1 MKYCERNSLNIL
13 IICATIRTLLSYI
26 ILGSSLTSNAIKIL
40 NQALPFF
47 KSISQSKEMIVVAF
61 IVVIM
66 GIIIVPLPSGVLDFL
81 LSISIALALLIILI
95 TLYVD
100 RATEFSAF
108 PTILLIV
115 TLYRLALNVATTRM
129 ILSEGHNGVESVS
142 SIIAAFGH
150 FVVGGNYVIGII
162 VFTILVIVNLIVIT
176 NGSTRVTEV
185 RARFT
190 LDAMPGKQMAIDADL
205 NAGLIGQ
212 DEAQRRR
219 DALAQEADFYGTMD
233 GASKFVKGDAIAS
246 IIITIVNIVGGF
258 LIGVFGHGMSVKQS
272 AETFTILTIGDGL
285 VGQIPAL
292 IVATA
297 TGIITTRAA
306 KGSDTNFAGDIITQI
321 TNNAKILNIVGF
333 ILLMFAI
340 VPGLPMSLGFV
351 GAFFVLVAYL
361 TSREDTG
368 SFFAFIEKYFRK
380 KTADTKKDSQDSEE
394 MDISHHKAQRVQKSE
409 EEIKKEEENIINDA
423 LKVETLE
430 IYLGYGLIRL
440 ADVKQNGDL
449 LERIRAMRKNI
460 ASDYGFLVPQIRIKD
475 NLNLQPEDYTILL
488 KGIKIGEGSVMPDKF
503 LAMDTGMVGQPIE
516 GIPTKEPAFGMDA
529 LWIDAKDKEDAIIQ
543 GYNIID
549 PSTIITTHLTELI
562 KTYAEEFITRDE
574 VKMLMD
580 RHAKDYP
587 VVVSEAS
594 KVPMSTIL
602 YVLREL
608 LHERI
613 PIKDLPT
620 ILESIADTYPILQN
634 DSESIVEQVRARL
647 ARTITDVFKADD
659 GNLKI
664 FTLALATEQYL
675 IDRLKEQPDG
685 KRFVLNSLD
694 VQKLVESIE
703 EEDIKLRKQNIIPVM
718 FVDYRI
724 RKPLVRL
731 LEPFGVHISILGNA
745 EIDPRIKFE
754 VVGTLNIE
762 F

>member
-1 MKYCERNSLNIL
+1 MTFN
-13 IICATIRTLLSYI
+13 AT
-26 ILGSSLTSNAIKIL
+26 KIL
-40 NQALPFF
+40 NQTLPFLKNF
-47 KSISQSKEMIVVAF
+47 SQSKEMIVVIF
-61 IVVIM
+61 IMLIVS
-66 GIIIVPLPSGVLDFL
+66 IIVVPLPSEMLDFL
-81 LSISIALALLIILI
+81 LSISIALSLLIIFI

-100 RATEFSAF
+100 KATEFSAF

-129 ILSEGHNGVESVS
+129 ILSEGHNGVEAVS
-142 SIIAAFGH
+142 SIVAAFGH

-212 DEAQRRR
+212 EEAQKRR

-246 IIITIVNIVGGF
+246 IIITIVNIIGGF
-258 LIGVFGHGMSVKQS
+258 LIGVFEHGMSVKQS

-306 KGSDTNFAGDIITQI
+306 KSSQTNFAGDIITQI
-321 TNNAKILNIVGF
+321 ASSGKILSIVGF
-333 ILLMFAI
+333 ILVLFAL
-340 VPGLPMSLGFV
+340 VPGLPASLGFV
-351 GAFFVLVAYL
+351 GAFFFLVAYL
-361 TSREDTG
+361 TSREDLSSIF
-368 SFFAFIEKYFRK
+368 SFVENWINK
-380 KTADTKKDSQDSEE
+380 KTSSSASSSAENKERE
-394 MDISHHKAQRVQKSE
+394 NIDISQHKAPRVQKTE
-409 EEIKKEEENIINDA
+409 EEIKKEEENNINEA

-430 IYLGYGLIRL
+430 IYLGYELIRL

-460 ASDYGFLVPQIRIKD
+460 AADYGFLVPQIRIKD
-475 NLNLQPEDYTILL
+475 NITMQPTDYAILL
-488 KGIKIGEGSVMPDKF
+488 KGTKIGGGSVMPNKF
-503 LAMDTGMVGQPIE
+503 LAMDAGMVAQPIE

-529 LWIDAKDKEDAIIQ
+529 LWIDPKDREEALIQ

-549 PSTIITTHLTELI
+549 PSTIIITHLTELI
-562 KTYAEEFITRDE
+562 KNYAEDFITRDE

-580 RHAKDYP
+580 KHAQNFP
-587 VVVSEAS
+587 VVVGEAS
-594 KVPMSTIL
+594 KIPMSTIL
-602 YVLREL
+602 HVLRDL
-608 LHERI
+608 LHEHI

-620 ILESIADTYPILQN
+620 ILETIIDTYPVLQN
-634 DSESIVEQVRARL
+634 DTESIVEQVRARL
-647 ARTITDVFKADD
+647 SRTITDIFKGREDT
-659 GNLKI
+659 LKI
-664 FTLALATEQYL
+664 CTMSLATEQYL
-675 IDRLKEQPDG
+675 VDRLKEQPNG
-685 KRFVLNSLD
+685 KTFVLHSND
-694 VQKLVESIE
+694 VQKLTQAIE
-703 EEDIKLRKQNIIPVM
+703 EENLRILQQKNVTPIL

-724 RKPLVRL
+724 RKPLAKL
-731 LEPFGVHISILGNA
+731 LESFNIKNTVLGQD
-745 EIDPRIKFE
+745 EVDPRVAFE
-754 VVGTLNIE
+754 VLGTIDIQ

>member
-1 MKYCERNSLNIL
+1 
-13 IICATIRTLLSYI
+13 
-26 ILGSSLTSNAIKIL
+26 
-40 NQALPFF
+40 
-47 KSISQSKEMIVVAF
+47 
-61 IVVIM
+61 
-66 GIIIVPLPSGVLDFL
+66 
-81 LSISIALALLIILI
+81 
-95 TLYVD
+95 
-100 RATEFSAF
+100 
-108 PTILLIV
+108 
-115 TLYRLALNVATTRM
+115 
-129 ILSEGHNGVESVS
+129 
-142 SIIAAFGH
+142 
-150 FVVGGNYVIGII
+150 
-162 VFTILVIVNLIVIT
+162 ILVIVNLIVIT

-212 DEAQRRR
+212 EEAQKRR

-233 GASKFVKGDAIAS
+233 GASKFVKGDAIAA
-246 IIITIVNIVGGF
+246 IIITIVNIIGGF
-258 LIGVFGHGMSVKQS
+258 LIGVFEHGMSVKQS

-306 KGSDTNFAGDIITQI
+306 KNSEANRNFANDIITQI
-321 TNNAKILNIVGF
+321 TNNGKILSIVGF
-333 ILLMFAI
+333 ILILFAL
-340 VPGLPMSLGFV
+340 VPGLPISLGFV
-351 GAFFVLVAYL
+351 GIFFLAVAYL
-361 TSREDTG
+361 TSREDVS
-368 SFFAFIEKYFRK
+368 SFFAFLEKYFRK
-380 KTADTKKDSQDSEE
+380 KAPIDTAKAQEKTEKDI
-394 MDISHHKAQRVQKSE
+394 DISQHKAQRVQKTE
-409 EEIKKEEENIINDA
+409 EEIKKEEENIISEA

-460 ASDYGFLVPQIRIKD
+460 AMDYGFLVPQIRIKD
-475 NLNLQPEDYTILL
+475 NLNLQPNEYSILL
-488 KGIKIGEGSVMPDKF
+488 KGVKIGSGEVMPDKF

-516 GIPTKEPAFGMDA
+516 GIATKEPAFGMDA
-529 LWIDAKDKEDAIIQ
+529 LWIEPKDRENAVIQ

-562 KTYAEEFITRDE
+562 KTYAEDFITRDE

-587 VVVSEAS
+587 VVVSEAA

-602 YVLREL
+602 RVLRDL

-620 ILESIADTYPILQN
+620 ILEGIADTYPILQ
-634 DSESIVEQVRARL
+634 DDTESIVEQVRARL
-647 ARTITDVFKADD
+647 ARTITDVFKAED

-664 FTLALATEQYL
+664 FTLTLATEQYL
-675 IDRLKEQPDG
+675 IDRLKEQPGG
-685 KRFVLNSLD
+685 KSFVLHSND
-694 VQKLVESIE
+694 VQKLVEAIE
-703 EEDIKLRKQNIIPVM
+703 EEDIALRQKNIIPVM
-718 FVDYRI
+718 LVDYRI
-724 RKPLVRL
+724 RKPLVKL
-731 LEPFGVHISILGNA
+731 LEPFGINISILGNA
-745 EIDPRIKFE
+745 EIDSRIKFE
-754 VVGTLNIE
+754 VVGTLNIQ

>member
-1 MKYCERNSLNIL
+1 MTFN
-13 IICATIRTLLSYI
+13 AT
-26 ILGSSLTSNAIKIL
+26 KIL
-40 NQALPFF
+40 SQGLPFF
-47 KSISQSKEMIVVAF
+47 KSLSQSKEMIIVTF
-61 IVVIM
+61 IVLIV
-66 GIIIVPLPSGVLDFL
+66 GIIVVPLPSGVLDFL
-81 LSISIALALLIILI
+81 LSVSIALSLLIILI

-100 RATEFSAF
+100 KATEFSAF

-129 ILSEGHNGVESVS
+129 ILSEGHNGVEAVS
-142 SIIAAFGH
+142 SIVAAFGH
-150 FVVGGNYVIGII
+150 FVVGGNYVIGVI

-212 DEAQRRR
+212 EEAQKRR

-233 GASKFVKGDAIAS
+233 GASKFVKGDAIAA
-246 IIITIVNIVGGF
+246 IIITIVNIIGGF
-258 LIGVFGHGMSVKQS
+258 LIGVFEHGMSVKQS

-306 KGSDTNFAGDIITQI
+306 KNSEANRNFANDIITQI
-321 TNNAKILNIVGF
+321 TNNGKILSIVGF
-333 ILLMFAI
+333 ILILFAL
-340 VPGLPMSLGFV
+340 VPGLPISLGFV
-351 GAFFVLVAYL
+351 GIFFLAVAYL
-361 TSREDTG
+361 TSREDVS
-368 SFFAFIEKYFRK
+368 SFFAFLEKYFRK
-380 KTADTKKDSQDSEE
+380 KAPIDTAKAQEKTEKDI
-394 MDISHHKAQRVQKSE
+394 DISQHKAQRVQKTE
-409 EEIKKEEENIINDA
+409 EEIKKEEENIISEA

-460 ASDYGFLVPQIRIKD
+460 AMDYGFLVPQIRIKD
-475 NLNLQPEDYTILL
+475 NLNLQPNEYSILL
-488 KGIKIGEGSVMPDKF
+488 KGVKIGSGEVMPDKF

-516 GIPTKEPAFGMDA
+516 GIATKEPAFGMDA
-529 LWIDAKDKEDAIIQ
+529 LWIEPKDRENAVIQ

-562 KTYAEEFITRDE
+562 KTYAEDFITRDE

-587 VVVSEAS
+587 VVVSEAA

-602 YVLREL
+602 RVLRDL

-620 ILESIADTYPILQN
+620 ILEGIADTYPILQ
-634 DSESIVEQVRARL
+634 DDTESIVEQVRARL
-647 ARTITDVFKADD
+647 ARTITDVFKAED

-664 FTLALATEQYL
+664 FTLTLATEQYL
-675 IDRLKEQPDG
+675 IDRLKEQPGG
-685 KRFVLNSLD
+685 KSFVLHSND
-694 VQKLVESIE
+694 VQKLVEAIE
-703 EEDIKLRKQNIIPVM
+703 EEDIALRQKNIIPVM
-718 FVDYRI
+718 LVDYRI
-724 RKPLVRL
+724 RKPLVKL
-731 LEPFGVHISILGNA
+731 LEPFGINISILGNA
-745 EIDPRIKFE
+745 EIDSRIKFE
-754 VVGTLNIE
+754 VVGTLNIQ

>member
-1 MKYCERNSLNIL
+1 
-13 IICATIRTLLSYI
+13 
-26 ILGSSLTSNAIKIL
+26 
-40 NQALPFF
+40 
-47 KSISQSKEMIVVAF
+47 MIVIVFLVA
-61 IVVIM
+61 IV

-81 LSISIALALLIILI
+81 LSVSIALSLLIILM

-100 RATEFSAF
+100 KATEFSAF

-129 ILSEGHNGVESVS
+129 ILSDGHNGVEAVS
-142 SIIAAFGH
+142 SIVAAFGH

-212 DEAQRRR
+212 DEAQKRRE
-219 DALAQEADFYGTMD
+219 ALTQEADFYGTMD

-246 IIITIVNIVGGF
+246 IIITIVNIIGGF
-258 LIGVFGHGMSVKQS
+258 LIGVFEHGMSVKQS

-306 KGSDTNFAGDIITQI
+306 KSSQTNFAGDIITQI
-321 TNNAKILNIVGF
+321 TSNAKILSIVGF
-333 ILLMFAI
+333 ILVIFAL
-340 VPGLPMSLGFV
+340 VPGLPISLGFV
-351 GAFFVLVAYL
+351 GAFFLVVAYL
-361 TSREDTG
+361 TSREDMG
-368 SFFAFIEKYFRK
+368 SFFAFLEKYMRK
-380 KTADTKKDSQDSEE
+380 KTPKDEIKADKTPEKEL
-394 MDISHHKAQRVQKSE
+394 DISSHKAQRVQKSE
-409 EEIKKEEENIINDA
+409 EEIKKEEENIISEA

-430 IYLGYGLIRL
+430 IFLGYGLIRL

-460 ASDYGFLVPQIRIKD
+460 ATDYGFLVPQIRIKD
-475 NLNLQPEDYTILL
+475 NLNLQPNEYAILL
-488 KGIKIGEGSVMPDKF
+488 KGVKIGGGEVMPDKF
-503 LAMDTGMVGQPIE
+503 LAMDTGMVGQPID

-529 LWIDAKDKEDAIIQ
+529 LWIEPKDKEDAIIQ

-587 VVVSEAS
+587 IVVSEAQ
-594 KVPMSTIL
+594 KVPMSTIIH
-602 YVLREL
+602 VLREL

-613 PIKDLPT
+613 PIKDMPS
-620 ILESIADTYPILQN
+620 ILESITDTYPILQ
-634 DSESIVEQVRARL
+634 DDTESIVEQVRSRL
-647 ARTITDVFKADD
+647 ARTITDIFKAED
-659 GNLKI
+659 GSLKI
-664 FTLALATEQYL
+664 FTLTLATEQYL
-675 IDRLKEQPDG
+675 IDRLKEQPGG
-685 KRFVLNSLD
+685 KSFVLHSND

-703 EEDIKLRKQNIIPVM
+703 EEDIKLRQKNIMPVM
-718 FVDYRI
+718 LVDYRI
-724 RKPLVRL
+724 RKPLVKL
-731 LEPFGVHISILGNA
+731 LEPFGITMSILGNA
-745 EIDPRIKFE
+745 EIDPRVKFE
-754 VVGTLNIE
+754 VVGTLNIQ

>member
-1 MKYCERNSLNIL
+1 M
-13 IICATIRTLLSYI
+13 TFDT
-26 ILGSSLTSNAIKIL
+26 TKIL
-40 NQALPFF
+40 NKTLPFLKNF
-47 KSISQSKEMIVVAF
+47 SQSKEMIVVIF
-61 IVVIM
+61 IMLIVS
-66 GIIIVPLPSGVLDFL
+66 IIVVPLPSQVLDFL
-81 LSISIALALLIILI
+81 LSISIALSLLIIFI

-100 RATEFSAF
+100 KATEFSAF

-129 ILSEGHNGVESVS
+129 ILSEGHNGVEAVS
-142 SIIAAFGH
+142 SIVAAFGH

-212 DEAQRRR
+212 EEAQRRR
-219 DALAQEADFYGTMD
+219 DALSQEADFYGTMD

-246 IIITIVNIVGGF
+246 IIITIVNIIGGF
-258 LIGVFGHGMSVKQS
+258 LIGVFEHGMSAKQS

-306 KGSDTNFAGDIITQI
+306 KSSQTNFAGDIITQI
-321 TNNAKILNIVGF
+321 ANSAKILVIVGF
-333 ILLMFAI
+333 ILILFAL
-340 VPGLPMSLGFV
+340 VPGLPISLGFV
-351 GAFFVLVAYL
+351 GGFFLVVAWL
-361 TSREDTG
+361 TSREDL
-368 SFFAFIEKYFRK
+368 SSIFATIEKWIN
-380 KTADTKKDSQDSEE
+380 KKDTSAATSQEANKE
-394 MDISHHKAQRVQKSE
+394 REIDISQHKAQRVQKTD
-409 EEIKKEEENIINDA
+409 EEIKKEEENIINEA

-475 NLNLQPEDYTILL
+475 NLNLQPNDYVILL
-488 KGIKIGEGSVMPDKF
+488 KGVKIGGGSVMPDKF

-516 GIPTKEPAFGMDA
+516 GIPTKEPAFNMDA
-529 LWIDAKDKEDAIIQ
+529 LWIDPKDKEDAIIQ

-549 PSTIITTHLTELI
+549 PSTIITTHLTELV
-562 KTYAEEFITRDE
+562 KTYAEDFITRDE
-574 VKMLMD
+574 VKMLLD
-580 RHAKDYP
+580 KHAQNFP

-594 KVPMSTIL
+594 KIPMSTIL
-602 YVLREL
+602 YVLRDL

-620 ILESIADTYPILQN
+620 ILESIIDTYPVLQN
-634 DSESIVEQVRARL
+634 DTESIVEQVRARL
-647 ARTITDVFKADD
+647 SRTITDIFKGQDD
-659 GNLKI
+659 SLKI
-664 FTLALATEQYL
+664 FTMSLATEQYL
-675 IDRLKEQPDG
+675 IDRLKEQPNG
-685 KRFVLNSLD
+685 KTFLLHSND
-694 VQKLVESIE
+694 VQKLVQAVE
-703 EEDIKLRKQNIIPVM
+703 EENLALLQQKNIIPIL

-724 RKPLVRL
+724 RKPLVKL
-731 LEPFGVHISILGNA
+731 LESFNIKNTILGNA
-745 EIDPRIKFE
+745 EIDPNVKFE
-754 VVGTLNIE
+754 VLGTIDIQ